1 MYPAQ
6 HSGKPVPH
14 DIAQIHSAKTS
25 LPSQKQTGFPSSL
38 QDGAEHFVPS
48 QDAVNGSQH
57 VGGSLGSKVALPI
70 QSGEQVPEEL
80 LDDEEDPEE
89 ELLEELDDG
98 QVSVLFMHALRSNLS
113 NLLEDNK

>member
-1 MYPAQ
+1 M
-6 HSGKPVPH
+6 PV
-14 DIAQIHSAKTS
+14 
-25 LPSQKQTGFPSSL
+25 
-38 QDGAEHFVPS
+38 
-48 QDAVNGSQH
+48 
-57 VGGSLGSKVALPI
+57 

-98 QVSVLFMHALRSNLS
+98 QVSNLFTHALRSNLS